1 MRSTAGRPPHPHPDE
16 VEAIAVAVA
25 SGAPDVPMKIDKR
38 TAPHDA
44 KFVAFQAVIDLVD
57 IILIIAQ
64 PLCTCPLPNIAGHIE
79 ATVEAG
85 TFGVVPNGCCIFL
98 IHVEVTTTLVR
109 RFIPPRIDTTIRTAG
124 GFFPFRF

>member
-44 KFVAFQAVIDLVD
+44 KFVAFQAVIDLVVFRKG
-57 IILIIAQ
+57 AYRS
-64 PLCTCPLPNIAGHIE
+64 C
-79 ATVEAG
+79 TVES
-85 TFGVVPNGCCIFL
+85 I
-98 IHVEVTTTLVR
+98 
-109 RFIPPRIDTTIRTAG
+109 
-124 GFFPFRF
+124 